1 MDSIIEKICNM
12 QIEEDNYPFGRPD
25 KVKLNREWEIYNY
38 LYEHL
43 SAKDKKLFIEYAE
56 LVADRN
62 NREKME
68 ACKKGFRIAMQITI
82 DSFEK

>member
-12 QIEEDNYPFGRPD
+12 QIEEDAYPFGKPN
-25 KVKLNREWEIYNY
+25 KVKLDREWEIYHY

-62 NREKME
+62 GRERIE
-68 ACKKGFRIAMQITI
+68 SYKKGFKIAMQITM
-82 DSFEK
+82 DSL